1 MKRPL
6 IFVSW
11 LGVFGGLGGG
21 LSYVHGQKGA
31 ETATTTVALVWCGML
46 VAISLTEAWVKF
58 KTKLLERHVALDV
71 GRNVFDALNSLELA
85 AACTLLGLKVAFPH
99 MDFPPALVACSGM
112 LAVQVLYL
120 TPKLEL
126 RAVHAMC
133 ELLATRKHAT
143 KAEEESYKEFRAITA
158 LNSNP
163 SKTLHVVYVVF
174 EVAKV
179 ALLLSV
185 GAVVN

>member
-11 LGVFGGLGGG
+11 LGVFAGLGGG

-31 ETATTTVALVWCGML
+31 ETALTTVVLLWCGML
-46 VAISLTEAWVKF
+46 IAISLTEAWVKF
-58 KTKLLERHVALDV
+58 KTKLLERHVAFDV

-85 AACTLLGLKVAFPH
+85 VACTLVGLKVAFPH
-99 MDFPPALVACSGM
+99 VDFPPALIACLGM
-112 LAVQVLYL
+112 LAVQVVYL

-133 ELLATRKHAT
+133 ELLANRKHAT
-143 KAEEESYKEFRAITA
+143 KVEEESFKEFRAITA
-158 LNSNP
+158 LSSNP
-163 SKTLHVVYVVF
+163 SSTLHVVYVVF
-174 EVAKV
+174 EFVKV

-185 GAVVN
+185 GVVVK